1 MSVLAV
7 ITLAGVDLNPQD
19 LFDGAVTGLIY
30 GFLGIGVI
38 LVYRASGVVNF
49 AYGATGSLAAV
60 LVAKMVIDWGW
71 PYAPA
76 LAVGVGASALVA
88 GAIEMTVVRR
98 LFDSARITL
107 FVATIGAA
115 QVVTVLVINV
125 PRVNGFGAAFP
136 TPFTGSWEVGGGVSI
151 DAAQVA
157 ALVLIPL
164 VAIALGWFLNRTIWG
179 IAVTATASNPDASRL
194 AGLSPRR
201 VSTLVWVLAGA
212 LAGLTTVLAAPLR
225 STPVA
230 NLAQASGIQLLVIA
244 LAVALL
250 ARMRSLVAAV
260 LAGVAVG
267 VVERVVFY
275 NWANQSGLMES
286 VLFAIVLAAVLFAH
300 RGSSRED
307 GGSWSLSGR
316 VAPLP
321 DRLRSHFVVRR
332 LPWVPALIALSLAVV
347 VPLAID
353 TNAKYFLYSRM
364 ALIAIIV
371 VSVTILTGWAGQ
383 LSLAQFALAGLGAMT
398 MAGADIH
405 LNLQFLP
412 ALGLAVGMCVAAAVI
427 MGIPSFRVRGMYL
440 AIVTLA
446 FANAAYA
453 WLFHQRIFNGGRD
466 AARYEPTHLHIGS
479 LDLSDRRTYYL
490 ACLVV
495 LVVVVLLANRVRRS
509 GVGRALVAI
518 RDNEP
523 AAAAFTLAPRATKLS
538 AFALA
543 GGLAGFAGALL
554 MALLTN
560 ARADQFPVDL
570 SLSAV
575 SMAVIGGLASASGAV
590 LGTLWV
596 VGLPA
601 LFGTNETVSLLT
613 SGVGLLVLIM
623 YFPGGLVQIAYA
635 IRGGVVRAVASRLP
649 PAPTRSDT
657 VALAVGGGDD
667 AADLG
672 LAEPHAG
679 RAPGNAARP
688 ADGPVT
694 GGDRVAGD
702 GRDLVVEGLT
712 VVFGEHRVVDGVDLH
727 LGHNEVVGLIG
738 PNGAGK
744 TTIMNAIGG
753 FVPAGGRVELLG
765 HDIAN
770 LSAARRADRGLGRT
784 FQDARLF
791 ADLTVLETVALAH
804 ERVLPT
810 RMLPVLTGLPT
821 WRRRDR
827 EQMARARELVDYLG
841 LGAYADHFVGS
852 LSTGTRRICDLA
864 CILALEPQVI
874 CLDEPTAGVAQRETE
889 AFGPLIVRIQAE
901 LGASLLVIEHDMP
914 FVMAVSDRVYCL
926 ETGTIIAEGP
936 PDRIRHDPR
945 VVASYLGTD
954 ERSIRR
960 SGAVAAAGAAITPG
974 TG

>member
-1 MSVLAV
+1 MLAV
-7 ITLAGVDLNPQD
+7 ITLAGIDLNPQD

-30 GFLGIGVI
+30 GFLAIGII

-60 LVAKMVIDWGW
+60 LVAKMVIDWNW
-71 PYAPA
+71 PYVPA
-76 LAVGVGASALVA
+76 LAVGVAASALA
-88 GAIEMTVVRR
+88 ACAIEMTVVRR

-125 PRVNGFGAAFP
+125 PRVNGFGDAFP
-136 TPFTGSWEVGGGVSI
+136 TPFSGSWQLTTDLTI

-157 ALVLIPL
+157 ALVTIPL
-164 VAIALGWFLNRTIWG
+164 VAIGLGWFLNRTIWG
-179 IAVTATASNPDASRL
+179 IAVTATAANPDASRL

-230 NLAQASGIQLLVIA
+230 NLAAASGIQLLVIA
-244 LAVALL
+244 LAVALM

-260 LAGVAVG
+260 VAGVVVG

-275 NWANQSGLMES
+275 NWSNQAGLMES
-286 VLFAIVLAAVLFAH
+286 VLFGVVLVGVLVAR
-300 RGSSRED
+300 RGSARED
-307 GGSWSLSGR
+307 GGSWSLSAR

-321 DRLRSHFVVRR
+321 DRLRSHFFVRR
-332 LPWVPALIALSLAVV
+332 MAWIPALVALTLAVV

-398 MAGADIH
+398 MAGADLQ

-412 ALGLAVGMCVAAAVI
+412 ALSLAVAVCVVAAVI

-466 AARYEPTHLHIGS
+466 AARFEPTHLHIGS
-479 LDLSDRRTYYL
+479 LDLTDRRTFYL
-490 ACLVV
+490 VCLAM

-509 GVGRALVAI
+509 GVGRALIAV

-523 AAAAFTLAPRATKLS
+523 AAAAFTIAPRATKLA

-543 GGLAGFAGALL
+543 GGLAGFAGAMF

-575 SMAVIGGLASASGAV
+575 SMAVIGGLASAAGAV

-601 LFGTNETVSLLT
+601 LFGTNQTVTLLT

-623 YFPGGLVQIAYA
+623 YFPGGLVQVAYA
-635 IRGGVVRAVASRLP
+635 FRGWIVRAVAARMP
-649 PAPTRSDT
+649 PAP
-657 VALAVGGGDD
+657 
-667 AADLG
+667 
-672 LAEPHAG
+672 E
-679 RAPGNAARP
+679 RASTLRLTARP
-688 ADGPVT
+688 RDAGAI
-694 GGDRVAGD
+694 VAGAHSAPAD
-702 GRDLVVEGLT
+702 GRDLVVSGLAVT
-712 VVFGEHRVVDGVDLH
+712 IGERRIVDGVDLH
-727 LGHNEVVGLIG
+727 IDHGEVVGLIG
-738 PNGAGK
+738 ANGAGK

-753 FVPAGGRVELLG
+753 FLPAEGRVELLG
-765 HDIAN
+765 QDVST
-770 LSAARRADRGLGRT
+770 LSASRRADRGLGRS

-810 RMLPVLTGLPT
+810 RMLSVLTGLPT

-827 EQMARARELVDYLG
+827 EQLARARELVDYLG
-841 LGAYADHFVGS
+841 LGAYADHFVGT
-852 LSTGTRRICDLA
+852 LSTGTRRVCDLA
-864 CILALEPQVI
+864 CILALEPRVI

-889 AFGPLIVRIQAE
+889 AFGPLITRVQAE
-901 LGASLLVIEHDMP
+901 LSASLLVIEHDMP
-914 FVMAVSDRVYCL
+914 FVMAISDRVYCL
-926 ETGTIIAEGP
+926 ETGSIIAEGP
-936 PDRIRHDPR
+936 PDHVRHDPR

-954 ERSIRR
+954 ERAIRR
-960 SGAVAAAGAAITPG
+960 SGTTVS
-974 TG
+974 

>member
-1 MSVLAV
+1 MSTLAV
-7 ITLAGVDLNPQD
+7 ITLAGIDLNPQD

-30 GFLGIGVI
+30 GFLAIGII

-60 LVAKMVIDWGW
+60 LVAKMVIDWNW
-71 PYAPA
+71 PYVPA
-76 LAVGVGASALVA
+76 LAVGVAASALA
-88 GAIEMTVVRR
+88 ACAIELTVVRR
-98 LFDSARITL
+98 LFNSARITL

-125 PRVNGFGAAFP
+125 PRVNGFGDAFP
-136 TPFTGSWEVGGGVSI
+136 TPFSGSWQLMSDVTI

-157 ALVLIPL
+157 ALVTIPL
-164 VAIALGWFLNRTIWG
+164 VAIGLGWFLNRTIWG
-179 IAVTATASNPDASRL
+179 IAVTATAANPDASRL

-230 NLAQASGIQLLVIA
+230 NLAAASGIQLLVIA

-260 LAGVAVG
+260 VAGVVVG

-275 NWANQSGLMES
+275 NWSNQAGLMES
-286 VLFAIVLAAVLFAH
+286 VLFGVVLVGVLVAR
-300 RGSSRED
+300 RGSARED
-307 GGSWSLSGR
+307 GGSWSLSAR

-332 LPWVPALIALSLAVV
+332 MAWVPALVALTLAVV
-347 VPLAID
+347 VPLSID

-398 MAGADIH
+398 MAGADLH

-412 ALGLAVGMCVAAAVI
+412 ALSLAVVVCLVAAVI

-479 LDLSDRRTYYL
+479 LDLSDRRAFYL
-490 ACLVV
+490 VCLAM

-509 GVGRALVAI
+509 GVGRALIAV

-523 AAAAFTLAPRATKLS
+523 AAAAFTIAPRATKLA

-543 GGLAGFAGALL
+543 GGLAGFAGALF

-575 SMAVIGGLASASGAV
+575 SMAVIGGLASAAGAV

-601 LFGTNETVSLLT
+601 LFGTNQTVTLLT

-623 YFPGGLVQIAYA
+623 YFPGGFVQVAYA
-635 IRGGVVRAVASRLP
+635 IRGWIVRAVAARMP
-649 PAPTRSDT
+649 PAPQRASTVRLAATPRS
-657 VALAVGGGDD
+657 AGVGT
-667 AADLG
+667 ADKRS
-672 LAEPHAG
+672 PAG
-679 RAPGNAARP
+679 
-688 ADGPVT
+688 V
-694 GGDRVAGD
+694 
-702 GRDLVVEGLT
+702 RDLSVTGLT
-712 VVFGEHRVVDGVDLH
+712 VTIGERRIVDGVDLH
-727 LGHNEVVGLIG
+727 IDHGEVVGLIG
-738 PNGAGK
+738 ANGAGK

-753 FVPAGGRVELLG
+753 FLPADGRVELLG
-765 HDIAN
+765 RDISA
-770 LSAARRADRGLGRT
+770 LSAARRADRGLGRS

-810 RMLPVLTGLPT
+810 RMFPVLTGLPS

-827 EQMARARELVDYLG
+827 QQMDRARELVDYLG
-841 LGAYADHFVGS
+841 LGAYADHFVGT
-852 LSTGTRRICDLA
+852 LSTGTRRVCDLA
-864 CILALEPQVI
+864 CILALEPRVI

-889 AFGPLIVRIQAE
+889 AFGPLITRIQAE

-914 FVMAVSDRVYCL
+914 FVLSISDRVYCL
-926 ETGTIIAEGP
+926 ETGSIIAEGP
-936 PDRIRHDPR
+936 PDQVRHDPR

-954 ERSIRR
+954 ERAIRR
-960 SGAVAAAGAAITPG
+960 SGTTVS
-974 TG
+974 